1 MLGIAESVEYST
13 PVELDMSMG
22 KISGAVRNEDYEGK
36 GKSEGDKRELEN
48 VVDGVGKRRKLDDVV
63 GERKTYAGG
72 APRQR

>member
-22 KISGAVRNEDYEGK
+22 KISGDVRNQDYEGK

-48 VVDGVGKRRKLDDVV
+48 VVDGVGKMRKGDDVV
-63 GERKTYAGG
+63 GER
-72 APRQR
+72 

>member
-22 KISGAVRNEDYEGK
+22 NISGAVQNQNYERK

-48 VVDGVGKRRKLDDVV
+48 VVDGVGKGVKRMM
-63 GERKTYAGG
+63 
-72 APRQR
+72 

>member
-22 KISGAVRNEDYEGK
+22 KISGAVRNQDYEGK

-48 VVDGVGKRRKLDDVV
+48 VVDGVGKMRKEDDVV
-63 GERKTYAGG
+63 GDR
-72 APRQR
+72 

>member
-1 MLGIAESVEYST
+1 MTESVEYST

-48 VVDGVGKRRKLDDVV
+48 VVDGVGKMRKEDDVV
-63 GERKTYAGG
+63 GDR
-72 APRQR
+72 

>member
-48 VVDGVGKRRKLDDVV
+48 VVDGVGKMRKEDDVG
-63 GERKTYAGG
+63 GER
-72 APRQR
+72 

>member
-22 KISGAVRNEDYEGK
+22 KISGAVRNQDYEGK

-48 VVDGVGKRRKLDDVV
+48 VVDGVGKMRKEDDVV
-63 GERKTYAGG
+63 CER
-72 APRQR
+72 

>member
-22 KISGAVRNEDYEGK
+22 KISGAVRNQDYEGK

-48 VVDGVGKRRKLDDVV
+48 VVDGVGKIRREDDVV
-63 GERKTYAGG
+63 GER
-72 APRQR
+72 

>member
-1 MLGIAESVEYST
+1 MFGIAESVEYST

-48 VVDGVGKRRKLDDVV
+48 VVDGVGKMRKEDDVV
-63 GERKTYAGG
+63 SER
-72 APRQR
+72 

>member
-36 GKSEGDKRELEN
+36 GKSEGDKRESEN
-48 VVDGVGKRRKLDDVV
+48 VVDGVGKMRKEDDVV
-63 GERKTYAGG
+63 GER
-72 APRQR
+72 

>member
-22 KISGAVRNEDYEGK
+22 KISGAVRNQDYEGK

-48 VVDGVGKRRKLDDVV
+48 VADGVGKMRKEDDVV
-63 GERKTYAGG
+63 SER
-72 APRQR
+72 

>member
-22 KISGAVRNEDYEGK
+22 KISGAVRNQDYEGK

-48 VVDGVGKRRKLDDVV
+48 VVDGVGKMRKEDDVV
-63 GERKTYAGG
+63 GER
-72 APRQR
+72 

>member
-22 KISGAVRNEDYEGK
+22 KISGAVRNQDYEGK

-48 VVDGVGKRRKLDDVV
+48 VVDGVGKMRKEDDVV
-63 GERKTYAGG
+63 CDR
-72 APRQR
+72 

>member
-22 KISGAVRNEDYEGK
+22 KISGAIRNQDYEGK

-48 VVDGVGKRRKLDDVV
+48 VVDGVGRMRKEDDVV
-63 GERKTYAGG
+63 GDR
-72 APRQR
+72 

>member
-22 KISGAVRNEDYEGK
+22 NISGAVRNQDYEGK

-48 VVDGVGKRRKLDDVV
+48 VVNGVGKMRKENDAV
-63 GERKTYAGG
+63 GER
-72 APRQR
+72 